1 MPQRVNKA
9 NQATWLAVIATL
21 CSCASSVRAADSTPG
36 GSEFFEMRIRPI
48 LAKRCFT
55 CHTATHM
62 GGLEMSGRNA
72 LLKGGDR
79 GPAISADHPQES
91 LLLQAVSYKL
101 DALKMPP
108 SGKLPDNEIDE
119 LTVWVKAGAVWPDS
133 PKPPAPKGPGY
144 MITPKQRAFWAFQ
157 PVRKPALPD
166 VKNGIWAKSG
176 IDRFLQ
182 AEREAKDLEPVKPAD
197 KLTLLRRA
205 YYDLIGLPPTPEQV
219 DAFLRDSSPGAFAK
233 VVDHLLASPRYGER
247 WGRYWLDIARYS
259 DDKLES
265 EVEDPYANAFRY
277 RDWVIKAFNE
287 DMPYNHF
294 VKAQIAGDLLGD
306 NDKYVTGLGF
316 YALRPKSEGQEDRVD
331 ATTRGFLALTA
342 GCAEC
347 HNHKFDP
354 IPTTDYYSLLG
365 VFTSTEDSEF
375 HLAPEPVVK
384 EYKEHEKKIRDQ
396 EERIR
401 DFLYTQA
408 SQLAGILADQS
419 PRYLRAARKV
429 LSSPG
434 DTAEAAKADHLD
446 SETLERWVRYL
457 RVTPKDHRYLDNWQ
471 DQKFDPEQFRQ
482 QVLAV
487 LEERKKVD
495 ETNAIIK
502 AEAKKAGPKAKGE
515 VVSLKTESYYLWRDL
530 FFNDFYGNQFK
541 QEDDGI
547 LYYGPNRGYVTSD
560 GTIERFLT
568 GPWKEHLDSM
578 RAELAVLK
586 QALPP
591 PYPFAHTI
599 KDAAKPKLERVRI
612 GGARENPGEAV
623 PHHFLS
629 VLCDGEPRPFE
640 KGSGRLELAEAIA
653 DARNPLT
660 ARVMVNRIWQ
670 RHFGAGIV
678 RTPSDFGRMG
688 DRPSNPELL
697 DYLAA
702 RFIES
707 SWSIKAL
714 HREIMLSA
722 TYQLSAEQSET
733 NMRIDPENRMLW
745 RANIQRLDAE
755 ALRDSLLFVSGEL
768 DLKAGG
774 PPQRLNDANNKRRT
788 VYGFVSRNKLDGML
802 ALFDF
807 PNPNITSEKRNMT
820 ESPAQELFFLNS
832 SFIAERAQALAHR
845 VSAGP
850 KRDEASRIDNVYR
863 ILFGRAP
870 ARDELQLGE
879 KFLKAKQS
887 DAWQQYAQALLN
899 SNEFLFVN

>member
-1 MPQRVNKA
+1 
-9 NQATWLAVIATL
+9 
-21 CSCASSVRAADSTPG
+21 
-36 GSEFFEMRIRPI
+36 
-48 LAKRCFT
+48 
-55 CHTATHM
+55 M

-72 LLKGGDR
+72 LLKGGAR
-79 GPAISADHPQES
+79 GPAISPDHPENS
-91 LLLQAVSYKL
+91 LLLQAVSYQL

-108 SGKLPDNEIDE
+108 AGKLPDNEIDD
-119 LTVWVKAGAVWPDS
+119 LTLWVKAGAVWPES
-133 PKPPAPKGPGY
+133 PEPPAPKGPAY
-144 MITPKQRAFWAFQ
+144 AITPDQRAFWAFQ
-157 PVRKPALPD
+157 PVRNPALPD
-166 VKNGIWAKSG
+166 VKDAGWGKSA

-182 AEREAKDLEPVKPAD
+182 AQREAKDVEPVKPAD
-197 KLTLLRRA
+197 KITLLRRA

-233 VVDHLLASPRYGER
+233 VVDALLASPHYGER
-247 WGRYWLDIARYS
+247 WGRYWLDVARYS
-259 DDKLES
+259 DDKLDS

-277 RDWVIKAFNE
+277 RDWVINAFNQ
-287 DMPYNHF
+287 DMPYNQF
-294 VKAQIAGDLLGD
+294 VKAQIAGDLLG
-306 NDKYVTGLGF
+306 NNEKYVTGLGF
-316 YALRPKSEGQEDRVD
+316 YALRPKAEMQEDRVD
-331 ATTRGFLALTA
+331 ATTRGFLGLTA

-354 IPTTDYYSLLG
+354 IPTTDYYALLG
-365 VFTSTEDSEF
+365 VFASTEDSEF
-375 HLAPEPVVK
+375 DLAPEPAVK
-384 EYKEHEKKIRDQ
+384 EYKAQEKKVQDQ
-396 EERIR
+396 EARIR

-408 SQLAGILADQS
+408 SQLALIFAGQS
-419 PRYLRAARKV
+419 QRYLRAARQVLGPPKV
-429 LSSPG
+429 ETG
-434 DTAEAAKADHLD
+434 QAAAADHLD
-446 SETLERWVRYL
+446 RETLERWVRYL
-457 RVTPKDHRYLDNWQ
+457 QVTPKDHRYLDNWQ
-471 DQKFDPEQFRQ
+471 DEKFDLEQFRQ

-495 ETNAIIK
+495 ETNAVIK
-502 AEAKKAGPKAKGE
+502 AEAKKAGPKAKAN

-547 LYYGPNRGYVTSD
+547 LYYGPNRGYLTSD
-560 GTIERFLT
+560 GTVERFLT

-586 QALPP
+586 RALPP

-599 KDAAKPKLERVRI
+599 RDAAKPKVERVRI
-612 GGARENPGEAV
+612 GGNRENLGEAV

-629 VLCDGEPRPFE
+629 ILCDGEPHPFE

-653 DARNPLT
+653 DPRNPLT

-697 DYLAA
+697 DYLAT

-707 SWSIKAL
+707 GWSIKAL

-722 TYQLSAEQSET
+722 TYALSADQSAK

-774 PPQRLNDANNKRRT
+774 PPARLNDENNKRRT

-832 SFIAERAQALAHR
+832 SFIAQRAQALAHR
-845 VSAGP
+845 VDQGP
-850 KRDEASRIDNVYR
+850 KRDEVSRIDRAYR

-870 ARDELQLGE
+870 GRDELQLGE
-879 KFLKAKQS
+879 NFLKANPS
-887 DAWQQYAQALLN
+887 DGWERYAQALLN